1 MSEKRDRLKGVLK
14 KYSADGPIADV
25 AAARKF
31 YKLETG
37 DSINK
42 HTVIDTLESL
52 KALGQCD
59 YDEIIDTQNHRVK
72 TNIVF
77 NRVLQTF
84 EAKLLA
90 DQIVSLAYIPIEDR
104 QALMSRL
111 RSVAGAG
118 DKKGFEEFAGGK
130 VLEDNLSTQFMET
143 VQKLYTATY
152 VEKRQLSFVV
162 NKNQYEWQEKEAPR
176 EYYPVHPLTMAF
188 HEGFYYLYCHLGE
201 SDAVYSFRVD
211 LIKDVETVGEI
222 DSREMRISEEELASI
237 RRSPFVGKQ
246 ERVVVRFNPAYTT
259 YILDRFGYSTPIK
272 QAKNSALA
280 EIETKAATYGLE
292 YWALRFIPNVEIIEP
307 KHVRERIIRMLDNNP
322 YKAG

>member
-176 EYYPVHPLTMAF
+176 EYDSVHPLTMAF

-201 SDAVYSFRVD
+201 ADAVYSFRVD
-211 LIKDVETVGEI
+211 LIKDIKTVGEI

-280 EIETKAATYGLE
+280 EIETKAVTYGLE